1 MTPHELAIKCAPMI
15 ADIGSAYYFV
25 PNTLDAGKERGLGG
39 YQFYFLGR
47 GGVLGDVDPEVVTSA
62 FGYFHP
68 DLVTKIWNKARDTMD
83 PREGARLH
91 LACAAELART
101 KFADLDLAAFCVAAA
116 AVNDAVNPAGLAQY
130 AGVDA
135 EPLPDDDAARAM
147 QLCICL
153 REARGSAHL
162 AAVVTT
168 GIDVAVAHYIRRPDF
183 YETFGWSDTPSV
195 RPEDREL
202 LDRAD
207 ALTDDMMETPFAAL
221 DPSGAEAMLRGLTE
235 MTAAL
240 KAE

>member
-91 LACAAELART
+91 LSL
-101 KFADLDLAAFCVAAA
+101 
-116 AVNDAVNPAGLAQY
+116 
-130 AGVDA
+130 
-135 EPLPDDDAARAM
+135 
-147 QLCICL
+147 I
-153 REARGSAHL
+153 H
-162 AAVVTT
+162 
-168 GIDVAVAHYIRRPDF
+168 I
-183 YETFGWSDTPSV
+183 
-195 RPEDREL
+195 
-202 LDRAD
+202 
-207 ALTDDMMETPFAAL
+207 
-221 DPSGAEAMLRGLTE
+221 
-235 MTAAL
+235 
-240 KAE
+240 